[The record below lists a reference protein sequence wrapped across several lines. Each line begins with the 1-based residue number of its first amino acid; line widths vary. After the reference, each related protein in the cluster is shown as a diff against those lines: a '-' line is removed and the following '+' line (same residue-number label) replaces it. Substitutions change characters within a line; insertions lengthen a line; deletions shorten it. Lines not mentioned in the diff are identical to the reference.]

1 VFVFNVGQAG
11 DTVLDFDGQG
21 ADEGDSLQFVGFGED
36 ATFTNIDATHWQINY
51 NSGTSH
57 EVITFNNGASIH
69 ASDFVFI

>member
-1 VFVFNVGQAG
+1 MPR
-11 DTVLDFDGQG
+11 LDASQFL
-21 ADEGDSLQFVGFGED
+21 AEPVNCYHLEGDSLQFVGFGED